1 MPPDVAGR
9 ARQGRPVGPVL
20 LVQAL
25 VVGAVLATAN
35 GFVAAALRGAVGV
48 VGREHDLLVDW
59 VVGAVVLLPVYAGLT
74 LAVLRAVADRRAA
87 PGWSRTF
94 AAAGLLVFGAGVV
107 ATLQLGAEAVLDVR
121 AQDRELASS
130 SAHFHAAQ
138 DPALVAG
145 GSASCDRR
153 CVARGETVRAHVR
166 AAGAAVPVLVAT
178 DLVLVA
184 WLVCAAGGEVAFPR
198 PGERRHEAPDLVA
211 PVHRTT

>member
-1 MPPDVAGR
+1 MPPAGTRR
-9 ARQGRPVGPVL
+9 ARPGRPAGPVL
-20 LVQAL
+20 LVQAA
-25 VVGAVLATAN
+25 VAGAVLATAN

-59 VVGAVVLLPVYAGLT
+59 VAGALVLLPVYAGLT
-74 LAVLRAVADRRAA
+74 FAVLRGLADRPA
-87 PGWSRTF
+87 GWSRTL
-94 AAAGLLVFGAGVV
+94 AAAGLLVVGAGVV

-121 AQDRELASS
+121 AQDRELGTSA
-130 SAHFHAAQ
+130 AHFHAAVQ
-138 DPALVAG
+138 DPALVVG

-166 AAGAAVPVLVAT
+166 AVGTAVPVLVAA

-198 PGERRHEAPDLVA
+198 PGERRREAPGLVA

>member
-1 MPPDVAGR
+1 MPPDDARVRQHR
-9 ARQGRPVGPVL
+9 AAVPVL
-20 LVQAL
+20 LAQAG

-59 VVGAVVLLPVYAGLT
+59 VVGSVVLLPVYAGLT
-74 LAVLRAVADRRAA
+74 LAVLRAVADRRAG
-87 PGWSRTF
+87 PGWPRTLL
-94 AAAGLLVFGAGVV
+94 AAGLLLVGAGVV
-107 ATLQLGAEAVLDVR
+107 ATLQLAADAVLDVR
-121 AQDRELASS
+121 AQDRELAASS
-130 SAHFHAAQ
+130 THFHAVD
-138 DPALVAG
+138 DPALVVG

-166 AAGAAVPVLVAT
+166 AVGTAVPVLVAT
-178 DLVLVA
+178 DLVLVT

-198 PGERRHEAPDLVA
+198 PGERRREAVGLVA